1 MVPLSDSK
9 CDLSSFDR
17 WAGDEIF
24 EMKMTDEMLD
34 ELVRRTPRKVQ
45 SEDGIGDEEMRS
57 EADSLIPAI
66 WS

>member
-1 MVPLSDSK
+1 
-9 CDLSSFDR
+9 LSSFDR

-24 EMKMTDEMLD
+24 EMKMTDEILD
-34 ELVRRTPRKVQ
+34 ELVRRTSRKVQ
-45 SEDGIGDEEMRS
+45 SEDGIGDEDIEEMRS

>member
-1 MVPLSDSK
+1 LVPLSDSK

-34 ELVRRTPRKVQ
+34 ELVRRMSRKVQ
-45 SEDGIGDEEMRS
+45 IEDEVADEEMRS
-57 EADSLIPAI
+57 EANLAF
-66 WS
+66 